1 MSALKPELCS
11 VHTHSTLCDGKSTPE
26 EMAAAAWAAGVRYFG
41 FSGHSHTFCPDDGGG
56 VLPADMTE
64 YREAVLRL
72 RREYEG
78 RMEILLGLEWESCSD
93 VSPEGFYY
101 WIGSVHNLH
110 DRETGKYYIVDWEME
125 SLARCCVEMFHG
137 SFPALIGQYYADVA
151 DVAAKKPTILGHF
164 DLITKLNGDGELFD
178 EDDRHYR
185 AAALASLHAADP
197 TATLLEINTGAMSRG
212 YRTAPYPALFLL
224 KEWHGMGGRII
235 LTSDSHSA
243 DTVIFGYDAAAALA
257 TAAGFRESVLLTSQ
271 GPVICPLTGS

>member
-11 VHTHSTLCDGKSTPE
+11 VHTHSTLCDGKNTPE

-64 YREAVLRL
+64 YRETVLRL

-78 RMEILLGLEWESCSD
+78 RMEILLGLEWETCSD
-93 VSPEGFYY
+93 VSSVGFDY

-125 SLARCCVEMFHG
+125 SLAKCCVEMFHG
-137 SFPALIGQYYADVA
+137 CFPALIGQYYADVA
-151 DVAAKKPTILGHF
+151 AVAAKKPTILGHF

-185 AAALASLHAADP
+185 SMALESLHMAD
-197 TATLLEINTGAMSRG
+197 TASTLLEVNTGAMSRG
-212 YRTAPYPALFLL
+212 YRKMPYPALFLL
-224 KEWHGMGGRII
+224 KEWKEMGGKII
-235 LTSDSHSA
+235 LTSDSHST
-243 DTVIFGYDAAAALA
+243 DTVIYGYAQAAVLA
-257 TAAGFRESVLLTSQ
+257 KAAGFSDCVLLTAH
-271 GPVICPLTGS
+271 GLKTCPLN